1 MVEGMEEYPMHQAE
15 CITANIIIITAR
27 QQAHKGVFMQKDALV
42 ML

>member
-1 MVEGMEEYPMHQAE
+1 MNVPVSFDL
-15 CITANIIIITAR
+15 TALEDTSSTPSTAR